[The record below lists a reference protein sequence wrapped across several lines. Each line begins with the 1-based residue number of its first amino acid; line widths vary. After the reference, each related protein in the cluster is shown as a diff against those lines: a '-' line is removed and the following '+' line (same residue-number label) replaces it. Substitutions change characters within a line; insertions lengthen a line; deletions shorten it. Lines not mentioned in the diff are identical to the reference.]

1 MELTNQLKKI
11 IEELYNTTPENVH
24 SVSLGY
30 KYINN
35 VKTDQIGIVFQVLE
49 KKEKSQLSTTEILP
63 SSINIDN
70 RTYITDVIESNIS
83 LEIDCY
89 SRTDPQIL
97 KLRNKT
103 FPLKGGHEIIQFPT
117 EWTQA
122 ADKKSWGISVGTLG
136 FFAIDNTTNKVVGI
150 TNAHVVCKDE
160 YIATSR
166 IKSIENTNAYNIR
179 EPILSPFDN
188 LYYRPGAVIF
198 YNKMIQLACPAIKRY
213 STIHKNLNNYLD
225 AAVLSIDPAFINE
238 NSYMI
243 NKPDD
248 QPEYTKHM
256 LFATT
261 SELDNLLVTNP
272 NIYSVGRTTG
282 PKGWASCILKIS
294 NIGVSVSVLK
304 ADGFTVSFIDTI
316 SFKYQNNSIHPI
328 DSGDSGSVVFAD
340 FSGVRKI
347 IGLAFAGSDYVAQF
361 CRIDRLASE
370 MNIRPWDSLYN
381 FTNTYKSETEDIIC
395 YDFDSTEASQKTL
408 IINGKKYYQAGCT
421 TNSICNNI
429 KTQNFTATALRSQ
442 GLDGAIG
449 AIGWAIDVSF
459 TVPWDESENYDF
471 TDTKF
476 YFYIAKGDAP
486 KNLPKFNGYSPVD
499 TRWTSRVGWEYTLQ
513 NNERNIVHSIGYIFQ
528 EPANATQQIQSFN
541 LVVVPFNSTNTKY
554 NGQFSNVAIIGMAPP
569 AQYGLSPIDTYTLGY
584 VSIYQNIIP

>member
-1 MELTNQLKKI
+1 M
-11 IEELYNTTPENVH
+11 
-24 SVSLGY
+24 
-30 KYINN
+30 
-35 VKTDQIGIVFQVLE
+35 VLF
-49 KKEKSQLSTTEILP
+49 LL
-63 SSINIDN
+63 
-70 RTYITDVIESNIS
+70 V
-83 LEIDCY
+83 
-89 SRTDPQIL
+89 L

-408 IINGKKYYQAGCT
+408 IING
-421 TNSICNNI
+421 N
-429 KTQNFTATALRSQ
+429 
-442 GLDGAIG
+442 
-449 AIGWAIDVSF
+449 VSF